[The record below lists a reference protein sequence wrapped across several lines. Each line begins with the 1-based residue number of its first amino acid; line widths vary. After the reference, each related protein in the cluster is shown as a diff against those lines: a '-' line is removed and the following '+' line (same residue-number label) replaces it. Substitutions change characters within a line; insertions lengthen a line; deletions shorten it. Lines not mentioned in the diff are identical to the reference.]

1 MRGMSSRAGLEI
13 RGAAGGRTEGGRA
26 RCFVFAA
33 LLVLALGFLGACS
46 RRAAVTWDL
55 SDIRGYLP
63 DLLFSLKT
71 GGDRTITA
79 ADLRGKIVLLYFGYT
94 HCPDVCPTT
103 MAKMAGVLRDLGP
116 SADGVRL
123 LFVSVDPK
131 RDTPALV
138 EAYAKAFGPQCV
150 GAVGT
155 AGQTEDLAR
164 RYRVAYEAL
173 KPDADGNYDVMHS
186 KGLYV
191 FDGKGRARLLISDS
205 DKPQAI
211 VHDLRQLVSSKS

>member
-1 MRGMSSRAGLEI
+1 MSSVAVAGIQE
-13 RGAAGGRTEGGRA
+13 AARRSVGGSRLRRTA
-26 RCFVFAA
+26 FAA
-33 LLVLALGFLGACS
+33 LLLLVLGLLGACS
-46 RRAAVTWDL
+46 RRAALTWDL

-63 DLLFSLKT
+63 DLRFSLKT

-79 ADLRGKIVLLYFGYT
+79 ADLRGKVVLLYFGYT

-103 MAKMAGVLRDLGP
+103 MAKMAGVLRELGA

-123 LFVSVDPK
+123 LFVSVDPQ

-173 KPDADGNYDVMHS
+173 KPDADGNYDVMHG

-191 FDGKGRARLLISDS
+191 FDGKGRARLLISDT
-205 DKPQAI
+205 DTPQAI
-211 VHDLRQLVSSKS
+211 VHDLRQLVLSKS